1 MSIEYEKNSRGH
13 KIGIKEDLEGR
24 GGGHFECSS

>member
-13 KIGIKEDLEGR
+13 KIDIKEELEGK
-24 GGGHFECSS
+24 GGRHLECSN